1 MNVIRNL
8 LEDLD
13 IWMLFQMRYRPIV
26 IYFRI
31 RGTFILD
38 ESISSLRFLRV
49 CYGTKRVISSPNY
62 ILLKGSIYSRKIL
75 YLFYWREIQTENFFG
90 RIFGV

>member
-1 MNVIRNL
+1 MR
-8 LEDLD
+8 
-13 IWMLFQMRYRPIV
+13 MLFQIGYQPIV
-26 IYFRI
+26 IYLRI

-62 ILLKGSIYSRKIL
+62 ILLKGSTISKRDYFYSIGGKFKQKTFLVGFSVYRD
-75 YLFYWREIQTENFFG
+75 FAECSMNNS
-90 RIFGV
+90 